1 MHPVTGDP
9 RLRDVYRA
17 CARLQRRHDPT
28 YYWATRRLPSDVR
41 PAVHALYAYVRHADE
56 LVDGRRR
63 AADPAARRA
72 ALDDWQAQLESGEPD
87 SPVVAA
93 LLDAG
98 RRHDLPLHELG
109 IYMDSMRV
117 DCDRVR
123 MRDDA
128 ELDRYMRGSAG
139 AVGVIMARLLGAEPE
154 ALARMGAAFQ
164 LTNFIRDVRED
175 WTLDRVYLP
184 GLDEADLEANRP
196 SPGFR
201 ERVASEVA
209 RARELFAS
217 TAHALEQPGVRA
229 ARAVYV
235 RVLDRAERADFDV
248 LGRRASLP
256 PWEAARAALSAR

>member
-1 MHPVTGDP
+1 VRGDD
-9 RLRDVYRA
+9 RLRDAYRE

-28 YYWATRRLPSDVR
+28 YYWATRRLPRHVQ
-41 PAVHALYAYVRHADE
+41 PAVHALYGYVRHADE
-56 LVDGRRR
+56 IVDGRGR

-72 ALDDWQAQLESGEPD
+72 ALDAWQAELEDGAPER
-87 SPVVAA
+87 SPIVVA
-93 LLDAG
+93 LVDAG
-98 RRHDLPLHELG
+98 RRHDLPLHELS

-117 DCDRVR
+117 DCGRVR

-139 AVGVIMARLLGAEPE
+139 AVGVIMARLLDADADG
-154 ALARMGAAFQ
+154 LARMGAAFQ

-184 GLDEADLEANRP
+184 GLDEDDLVANRA
-196 SPGFR
+196 SASFR
-201 ERVASEVA
+201 ERVAAEVG
-209 RARELFAS
+209 RARGLFAS
-217 TAHALEQPGVRA
+217 TATALDLPGVRL
-229 ARAVYV
+229 ARAVYL

-248 LGRRASLP
+248 LRRRAALP

>member
-1 MHPVTGDP
+1 MVGDH
-9 RLRDVYRA
+9 RLRDAYRE

-28 YYWATRRLPSDVR
+28 YYWATRRLPRDVQ
-41 PAVHALYAYVRHADE
+41 PAVHALYGYVRHADE
-56 LVDGRRR
+56 LVDGRDR
-63 AADPAARRA
+63 AADPGQRRA
-72 ALDDWQAQLESGEPD
+72 ALDAWQAELESGTSR

-98 RRHDLPLHELG
+98 RRHDLPLQELS

-117 DCDRVR
+117 DCGPVR

-139 AVGVIMARLLGAEPE
+139 AVGVIMAQLLDTDAD

-164 LTNFIRDVRED
+164 LTNFIRDVSED

-184 GLDEADLEANRP
+184 GLDEADLEANRASAP
-196 SPGFR
+196 FR
-201 ERVASEVA
+201 ERVAAEVA

-217 TAHALEQPGVRA
+217 TATAVELPGVRL
-229 ARAVYV
+229 ARAIYL
-235 RVLDRAERADFDV
+235 RVLDRAERVDFDV
-248 LGRRASLP
+248 LGRRAALP

>member
-1 MHPVTGDP
+1 VLGDE
-9 RLRDVYRA
+9 RLRDAYRE

-28 YYWATRRLPSDVR
+28 YYWATRRLPRDVQ
-41 PAVHALYAYVRHADE
+41 PAVHALYGYVRHADE
-56 LVDGRRR
+56 IVDGRDR
-63 AADPAARRA
+63 AADPGERRA
-72 ALDDWQAQLESGEPD
+72 ALDAWQAELESGAPA

-98 RRHDLPLHELG
+98 RRHDLPLDELS

-117 DCDRVR
+117 DCGPVR

-139 AVGVIMARLLGAEPE
+139 AVGVIMARLLEAEPD

-175 WTLDRVYLP
+175 WELDRVYLP
-184 GLDEADLEANRP
+184 GLDEADLEARRA

-201 ERVASEVA
+201 ERVAAEVERARALFAATADALHAPGVAVA
-209 RARELFAS
+209 RR
-217 TAHALEQPGVRA
+217 
-229 ARAVYV
+229 VYL

-248 LGRRASLP
+248 LGRRAALP